1 VTISSCESKEREAQT
16 RRIEEALAAVNRDA
30 FLPAGYKG
38 IEEDMAVPLAPGVT
52 CPPVSYT
59 RLILELL
66 DLKPSDRVFEVGTG
80 SGYQAAVMAKMCA
93 EVVTTEVGLVSELQ
107 PWAGESGQSR
117 LLPESVSVFS
127 ETDGRFLPINQG
139 VFDAVLVTC
148 GTDKVY
154 DFWKN
159 ILAEG
164 GRLVVPL
171 KREDSSRSDC
181 EITLFKKVSGKLN
194 DFGLFG
200 YADFVP
206 IRRA

>member
-164 GRLVVPL
+164 GRLVVPIG
-171 KREDSSRSDC
+171 ENGEC
-181 EITLFKKVSGKLN
+181 EIRKYVKNCGRLEDCGPM
-194 DFGLFG
+194 G
-200 YADFVP
+200 YATFVP